1 MKYVLDA
8 SVGIKWVMN
17 DVDSAQARRLRDDF
31 RKRIHELI
39 APDSFPLEAAHALTK
54 AGRRGI
60 VTDATQ
66 LWVELMV
73 DSPQHREPGKYRCL
87 RLPLCRPGGAR
98 RLKAGHR
105 RRPADQQPPAD
116 LSLHYLACIFAMNF
130 AVRSVEVPMIRCL
143 YHGLLQFA
151 SFTPSKRAHSL
162 HWAFFDGSNPLAV

>member
-17 DVDSAQARRLRDDF
+17 EVDSAEARQLRDDF
-31 RKRIHELI
+31 RNQVHELI

-73 DSPQHREPGKYRCL
+73 DSPQFFPSVPLLL
-87 RLPLCRPGGAR
+87 RALGIAR
-98 RLKAGHR
+98 QAGIGVY
-105 RRPADQQPPAD
+105 D
-116 LSLHYLACIFAMNF
+116 
-130 AVRSVEVPMIRCL
+130 CL
-143 YHGLLQFA
+143 YVALAEREGCELVTADARLIN
-151 SFTPSKRAHSL
+151 SL
-162 HWAFFDGSNPLAV
+162 KPTFPFIIALVSVP